1 MRSICK
7 PVAASVGILSY
18 AVMGLALA
26 GVLVATGIRVAAGG
40 QDDVRVADVG
50 PPGAFERGS
59 PVGGRALRPAAAQKM
74 EPASLVAQVN
84 GAPVARAE
92 LRGLMGDAEA
102 RVQLEQARA
111 AEAPESALLD
121 DFAIRKLI
129 HRQLFLQEAARRNLT
144 VGEAELDQ
152 AISALRQ
159 HFPDLASFGAWMR
172 EQGLDDRSLIDSL
185 RDDIL
190 SVRAMGA
197 LLEGVEVTAQQVQ
210 DYYAHHRDAVVTGE
224 EVRLRLIVVA
234 SGAAARG
241 ILADLR
247 QGANFSSLARARSL
261 GQRAAQGG
269 DTGWVNSRSL
279 PAPLREAVAGLKPG
293 EASHPLQ
300 KAADEFLIVGLE
312 GRRPLRAGNLDEA
325 RAVIERRL
333 LADMQKQTLD
343 HWLAERQ
350 IRSRIELLPGVAQAA
365 QSPGGAR
372 QNSRGD
378 Y

>member
-1 MRSICK
+1 
-7 PVAASVGILSY
+7 
-18 AVMGLALA
+18 MGLALA

-350 IRSRIELLPGVAQAA
+350 IRSRIELLPGAAQAA